1 LALATTLLLG
11 DISNYS
17 LGREEGDAGLMFG
30 SLPPCE
36 YLMVLQLI
44 STALQLRQAMNG
56 ASAGR
61 NIGLS
66 LGVFVYA
73 ILIMGRKCR
82 EMSGW
87 DSLMKSGLNYES
99 TILTYKMAGIS
110 FRYIG

>member
-1 LALATTLLLG
+1 MK
-11 DISNYS
+11 
-17 LGREEGDAGLMFG
+17 GREEGDAGLMVG

-44 STALQLRQAMNG
+44 STTLQLRQAING

-73 ILIMGRKCR
+73 MILIMGRKCR

-87 DSLMKSGLNYES
+87 DSFMNSGLNYES

>member
-1 LALATTLLLG
+1 MKIKVAK
-11 DISNYS
+11 
-17 LGREEGDAGLMFG
+17 RVMQLMVG

-44 STALQLRQAMNG
+44 STTLQLRQAING

-87 DSLMKSGLNYES
+87 DSFMNSGLNCES
-99 TILTYKMAGIS
+99 TILTNKMAGIS

>member
-1 LALATTLLLG
+1 MP
-11 DISNYS
+11 
-17 LGREEGDAGLMFG
+17 LMVG
-30 SLPPCE
+30 SLPPCDN
-36 YLMVLQLI
+36 LMVLQLI
-44 STALQLRQAMNG
+44 STALQLRQAMNGAAMNG

-87 DSLMKSGLNYES
+87 DSLMIS
-99 TILTYKMAGIS
+99 TTCSSNK
-110 FRYIG
+110 

>member
-1 LALATTLLLG
+1 
-11 DISNYS
+11 
-17 LGREEGDAGLMFG
+17 
-30 SLPPCE
+30 
-36 YLMVLQLI
+36 MVLQLI
-44 STALQLRQAMNG
+44 STTLQLRQAING

-87 DSLMKSGLNYES
+87 DSFMNSGLNCES
-99 TILTYKMAGIS
+99 TILTNKMAGIS
-110 FRYIG
+110 FSLYRMSLEFLYYQLSICFCSKNCVIKFYFILFLDLLIY

>member
-1 LALATTLLLG
+1 MNGA
-11 DISNYS
+11 
-17 LGREEGDAGLMFG
+17 
-30 SLPPCE
+30 
-36 YLMVLQLI
+36 
-44 STALQLRQAMNG
+44 AMNG

-87 DSLMKSGLNYES
+87 DSLMISGLNFDIAALRIFIIGRRTIFMSLHLVFKLWWLHYPRGWILFCYTS
-99 TILTYKMAGIS
+99 TSLLKIKKK
-110 FRYIG
+110 